1 MHPNSATTIAEVTA
15 TGPVNGLR
23 GLGTFRPDPSYGAL
37 STFRPDPSY
46 GPLATFRPD
55 QSYGPLSGAPVALR
69 TKNRF
74 PYGMG
79 GLGEYDGSSVGPVLI
94 GVAVIG
100 VGLGL
105 FVWFWSSIF
114 KLAKDKL

>member
-1 MHPNSATTIAEVTA
+1 MHPNSATTIAEVTPL
-15 TGPVNGLR
+15 GPVNGLR

-55 QSYGPLSGAPVALR
+55 STYGFSGAAVALR

-79 GLGEYDGSSVGPVLI
+79 GLGQYDGVSVLPVVA
-94 GVAVIG
+94 GVAVIA

-105 FVWFWSSIF
+105 FVWFWGSVF